1 LFGDI
6 FGAEQ
11 VTVQSYGNVLTAI
24 AFLTGMAH
32 EELSTRELE
41 TRDPHFPVLVAIRAV
56 KVD

>member
-1 LFGDI
+1 
-6 FGAEQ
+6 
-11 VTVQSYGNVLTAI
+11 
-24 AFLTGMAH
+24 MAH